1 MTLALFGGSPTRS
14 QPFPRHATYGEE
26 ERLAAER
33 VLTSGILSRFL
44 GSWHPDFYGGPEV
57 QAFEEEWATAYEA
70 RFAVSV
76 NSATSGLQAAVGA
89 CGLEPGDEII
99 VSPYSMC
106 ASATA
111 PLIYGAV
118 PRFADIERE
127 RFTLC
132 PASVEAA
139 ITSRTKAILVVHLFG
154 CPADMDALMDIADR
168 HNLMVIEDC
177 AQAPFARL
185 NGKPVG
191 TLGHLGVFSL
201 NYHKHVHTGEGGVVV
216 TNDPVLAERLQLI
229 RNHAEAVV
237 EGKGV
242 SDLSNMVGFNFR
254 LGEIEAALGRVQLAK
269 AERLV
274 SERRDNVTRLESMLT
289 GLPGLKPAPCPAE
302 TEHSYYL
309 HALLFDAALA
319 GVPRE
324 AVVAALRAEL
334 PVTELREGEGPL
346 IRAGYIKPLYYM
358 PLFQRQIAIGGAGFP
373 FTTIPEAERPSYAP
387 GTCPITEDIQDNSM
401 IIHEWMRP
409 GMTEQDLSDVADAFH
424 KVFDNLNFLR
434 SRWNEVGKA

>member
-1 MTLALFGGSPTRS
+1 MTLALFGGAPIRL

-26 ERLAAER
+26 EQLAAHR
-33 VLTSGILSRFL
+33 VLSSGILSRFL

-57 QAFEEEWATAYEA
+57 QAFEAEWATAYDA
-70 RFAVSV
+70 RYAVSV

-118 PRFADIERE
+118 PRFADIDPE
-127 RFTLC
+127 RFTLS
-132 PASVEAA
+132 PANVEAA
-139 ITSRTKAILVVHLFG
+139 ITPRTRAIIVVHLFG
-154 CPADMDALMDIADR
+154 CPADMDALMEIADC
-168 HNLMVIEDC
+168 HQLMVIEDC

-191 TLGHLGVFSL
+191 TLGHIGVFSL
-201 NYHKHVHTGEGGVVV
+201 NYHKHIHTGEGGMIV

-242 SDLSNMVGFNFR
+242 SDLTNMVGFNFR
-254 LGEIEAALGRVQLAK
+254 LGEIEAALGRMQLAK
-269 AERLV
+269 GERLIAER
-274 SERRDNVTRLESMLT
+274 RANVANLEVMLT
-289 GLPGLKPAPCPAE
+289 GLPGLKPAPRPAKA
-302 TEHSYYL
+302 EHSYYL
-309 HALLFDAALA
+309 HALLFDGKVA
-319 GVPRE
+319 GIPRE

-346 IRAGYIKPLYYM
+346 IRDGYMPPLYLM
-358 PLFQRQIAIGGAGFP
+358 PLFQKQIAIGSAGFP
-373 FTTIPEAERPSYAP
+373 FTTIPVSERPTYAP
-387 GTCPITEDIQDNSM
+387 GSCPVTEAIQENSI

-409 GMTEQDLSDVADAFH
+409 GMTQQDLSDVKDAFH
-424 KVFDNLNFLR
+424 KVFDNLNMLR
-434 SRWNEVGKA
+434 SRWNRVDKA